1 MITLITGQPGA
12 GKTLYGLNYVRE
24 WAERENRPVYYNG
37 INDLKL
43 PWSEID
49 SGEDWHKCPGG
60 SIIFIDEC
68 QRVFRPR
75 GTGGQ
80 VPPHVAL
87 LETHRHRGIDI
98 VLVTQHPMLADTNVR
113 RLCGRHFHVVRAFGT
128 KKATVHEW
136 AEVREQCDKQRTGSI
151 RHDFFYPTTSFQW
164 YKSAEIHTHKARIPP
179 RVFLLLIIPLLLGLV
194 GWYMV
199 KWYEGRSKESVTNPL
214 SLGAKQGTSA
224 SVLTVGGGAK
234 PAVADPMQWYYDRV
248 PRVST
253 MPHTA
258 PMYDDVTRAVEA
270 PIPAACVST
279 GSKCQCWSQQAT
291 LLELDDQVCRGIVKT
306 GYFVAWKRD
315 RSSERAE
322 PVRAAMT
329 QTFEPERPAMDLSG
343 RGTIPNPL

>member
-1 MITLITGQPGA
+1 MIILITGQPGA

-24 WAERENRPVYYNG
+24 WSERENRPVYYNG
-37 INDLKL
+37 ISDLKL

-49 SGEDWHKCPGG
+49 SGEDWHKVPDG
-60 SIIFIDEC
+60 SIVIIDEC

-87 LETHRHRGIDI
+87 LETHRHRGLDI
-98 VLVTQHPMLADTNVR
+98 VLITQHPMLADTNVR

-136 AEVREQCDKQRTGSI
+136 AEVREQCDKQRAGSI
-151 RHDFFYPTTSFQW
+151 RHDFFYPATSFGW

-179 RVFLLLIIPLLLGLV
+179 RVFLLLLVPILLGLV

-199 KWYEGRSKESVTNPL
+199 KWYEGRSKAPSPTPL
-214 SLGAKQGTSA
+214 SSGVAKQATSA
-224 SVLTVGGGAK
+224 SALSVGGGSK
-234 PAVADPMQWYYDRV
+234 VAVADPMQWFYDRV

-258 PMYDDVTRAVEA
+258 PMYDSVTQVVEA
-270 PIPAACVST
+270 PIPAACVASNL
-279 GSKCQCWSQQAT
+279 KCQCWSQQAT
-291 LLELDDQVCRGIVKT
+291 LLELDEKACRGIVKT
-306 GYFVAWKRD
+306 GYFVSWKR
-315 RSSERAE
+315 EKPAE
-322 PVRAAMT
+322 KTPAVKAVSL
-329 QTFEPERPAMDLSG
+329 PELEKPAMDLSG
-343 RGTIPNPL
+343 RGSIPNPL